1 MTTKRERAFFSSPRQ
16 RAILGILLSAGLTG
30 CGDDPVP
37 SPAAPGL
44 PFEADNAYPADHPL
58 AAGQYAFL
66 HDSWGTEVLGEWPPA
81 DFFIGLMD
89 SGPAMFRDQ
98 LVSFGFIADPGDDFP
113 VGFKRGL
120 ADPTQVK
127 ETCALCHVAELPDG
141 RFWMGAP
148 NTRLDIARF
157 RLEVN
162 ARWVA
167 AGNPP
172 LITPLEEEKLGKLGP
187 GRTSAESSDYPD
199 LVATDFPPYFNL
211 GERTHM
217 NYLGTGHNVRTEI
230 YFSLYTF
237 GAGSPNDEEAVVPFP
252 TGDRLDKFVEF
263 MGSLDAPAPPTQD
276 PALVAAGEA
285 VFAAASC
292 NTCHHVGDLALDG
305 IIPYDKEQGGR
316 DRIPGADPA
325 FPGGSI
331 HTDRLH
337 RVILEGDPDTGDPGG
352 GADDGFLDLIKFIQ
366 KHGLE
371 VGWSDGYR
379 ASSVRGLWVSA
390 PYLHNGSV
398 PTLGD
403 LLRPAAE
410 RPMQWQNGAFELDT
424 TQLGNS
430 AQGHEFGT
438 DLSEPDREALIAY
451 LLSM

>member
-1 MTTKRERAFFSSPRQ
+1 MKRERAFLSSPRQ
-16 RAILGILLSAGLTG
+16 GAILGLLLAAGLTG

-37 SPAAPGL
+37 SPAAPGS

-58 AAGQYAFL
+58 AAGQRAFL

-81 DFFIGLMD
+81 DFFVGLME

-98 LVSFGFIADPGDDFP
+98 FVSFGFIADPGDDFP

-120 ADPTQVK
+120 ADPTRVK

-148 NTRLDIARF
+148 NTRLDFARF

-172 LITPLEEEKLGKLGP
+172 LITPLEEEKLGKIGP
-187 GRTSAESSDYPD
+187 GRTGAESREYPD
-199 LVATDFPPYFNL
+199 LVPVDFPPYFNL
-211 GERTHM
+211 GKRAYL
-217 NYLGTGHNVRTEI
+217 NYLGTGHNVRTEA

-237 GAGSPNDEEAVVPFP
+237 GAGAPNKEEAIVPFP
-252 TGDRLDKFVEF
+252 DEERVDEF
-263 MGSLDAPAPPTQD
+263 IEFLGSLDAPAPPAQD

-285 VFAAASC
+285 VFAAAAC
-292 NTCHHVGDLALDG
+292 DACHHVAIDDLGLDV
-305 IIPYDKEQGGR
+305 IIPYDKEQGGK
-316 DRIPGADPA
+316 DRIPGQDPA
-325 FPGGSI
+325 FPRGTI
-331 HTDRLH
+331 HTDALH
-337 RVILEGDPDTGDPGG
+337 RVILEGDSGSGP
-352 GADDGFLDLIKFIQ
+352 DDGFLDLLNFIQ
-366 KHGLE
+366 EHGLE
-371 VGWSDGYR
+371 PGWSDGYR
-379 ASSVRGLWVSA
+379 TSSVRGLWASA

-398 PTLGD
+398 PTLD
-403 LLRPAAE
+403 ALLRPAAE
-410 RPMQWQNGAFELDT
+410 RPTQWQNGAFELDT

-430 AQGHEFGT
+430 AQGHELGT

-451 LLSM
+451 LLSL